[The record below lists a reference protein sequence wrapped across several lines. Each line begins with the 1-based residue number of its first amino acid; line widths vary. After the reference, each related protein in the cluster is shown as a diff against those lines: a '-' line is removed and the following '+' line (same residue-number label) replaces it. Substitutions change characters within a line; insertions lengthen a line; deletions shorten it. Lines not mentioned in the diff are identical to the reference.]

1 MAQFGF
7 FESCAAESS
16 EPRAAHVGETSAQGA
31 IPNNA
36 TQLAC
41 RLDQTRAHPALQVL
55 AYPPLPH
62 VPVSHTN
69 SREGTLN
76 RTPAAKCPTQLA
88 GFDLSELVK
97 TSSYF

>member
-16 EPRAAHVGETSAQGA
+16 APHAAHVGETTAQGTL
-31 IPNNA
+31 PNNA
-36 TQLAC
+36 TKQAC
-41 RLDQTRAHPALQVL
+41 RLDPTRAHPALQVL

-69 SREGTLN
+69 SRDGTLN
-76 RTPAAKCPTQLA
+76 RIPAAKCPTHIS

-97 TSSYF
+97 TSSDS